1 MIEMTK
7 KRLVHHPYHAV
18 WTMSISTRLTCDGE
32 SEPETGVSV
41 TVVVV
46 AVELPA
52 MFETLPV
59 ATTVEVAL
67 NIVTYIVYLLVLAV
81 RAVCQFTVIE
91 LTTGAAPEA
100 WLTVHVALVIV
111 HALPTGQFT
120 VTWPVPPICI
130 TLALDSVMLAAYA
143 AETMRTAAPITRAN
157 ESVFDAFMF
166 YLLSGVCLLQQSYAF
181 LTFLHNSAVSMS

>member
-1 MIEMTK
+1 VLE
-7 KRLVHHPYHAV
+7 
-18 WTMSISTRLTCDGE
+18 
-32 SEPETGVSV
+32 
-41 TVVVV
+41 
-46 AVELPA
+46 VE
-52 MFETLPV
+52 
-59 ATTVEVAL
+59 
-67 NIVTYIVYLLVLAV
+67 
-81 RAVCQFTVIE
+81 AVCQVTVAE
-91 LTTGAAPEA
+91 FTTGAAPDCVTDHVTP
-100 WLTVHVALVIV
+100 LTVHV
-111 HALPTGQFT
+111 LPTGQFT